1 MTASPWGAM
10 VGGWGGGGAAGGA
23 GAEGERAMWSDAP
36 AADVV
41 PKAKREWKGTAASG
55 RVSGPDPWAWG
66 ATPQSYIPLTIPS
79 SMLSI
84 PPSMRKP
91 EYTYFEPFHIY
102 STPLPPSHNKP
113 HDGFDQFGKHAKPP
127 AAPTP
132 AEGGKEGGGRGGG
145 ASDQTG
151 QISEQ
156 TGQNSGDHAS
166 DLRLPSLAERS
177 GADSSMSVGMSEGG
191 RARGGGGGAQVDSL
205 VQQRSIMAEWLGRG
219 KATQHS

>member
-1 MTASPWGAM
+1 M
-10 VGGWGGGGAAGGA
+10 
-23 GAEGERAMWSDAP
+23 RLN
-36 AADVV
+36 
-41 PKAKREWKGTAASG
+41 PKPPR
-55 RVSGPDPWAWG
+55 
-66 ATPQSYIPLTIPS
+66 
-79 SMLSI
+79 SI

-205 VQQRSIMAEWLGRG
+205 VQQRSIMAEWLGRCAG
-219 KATQHS
+219 GVCFRRRCSVFSGVGATPLLWMGPPRLLTFGRVDFCVS